1 MWPLL
6 ENIFEY
12 ISFKH
17 TWEDGTHRTEFKC
30 ENCYKI
36 VDIGQNN
43 EISYESETYTTG
55 CFTCDRCRK
64 MLKLYTSYQMHSVFL
79 QTTREIFASKHH
91 HLSLHITIFF
101 ILDVANIFLITVIYE
116 DINIDIISYTIV
128 FSCNPQEKYL
138 HKNTVIYLS

>member
-36 VDIGQNN
+36 VDIGQIN

-79 QTTREIFASKHH
+79 QTTREIFASKHFAGG
-91 HLSLHITIFF
+91 TGE
-101 ILDVANIFLITVIYE
+101 A
-116 DINIDIISYTIV
+116 
-128 FSCNPQEKYL
+128 
-138 HKNTVIYLS
+138 

>member
-1 MWPLL
+1 MYNQPFYR
-6 ENIFEY
+6 IIICVASVGKYFEY

-55 CFTCDRCRK
+55 CFTCDRCR
-64 MLKLYTSYQMHSVFL
+64 
-79 QTTREIFASKHH
+79 
-91 HLSLHITIFF
+91 
-101 ILDVANIFLITVIYE
+101 NIVYE
-116 DINIDIISYTIV
+116 V
-128 FSCNPQEKYL
+128 
-138 HKNTVIYLS
+138 

>member
-6 ENIFEY
+6 EKIFEY

-36 VDIGQNN
+36 VDIGQIN

-55 CFTCDRCRK
+55 CFNAKISLVVCKRKTCLPADLLANSLDYPQRMRIEWSQCSNSVSVLCLSVSK
-64 MLKLYTSYQMHSVFL
+64 FSHFPLSTFSFYTVQYRRV
-79 QTTREIFASKHH
+79 
-91 HLSLHITIFF
+91 
-101 ILDVANIFLITVIYE
+101 
-116 DINIDIISYTIV
+116 
-128 FSCNPQEKYL
+128 
-138 HKNTVIYLS
+138 

>member
-36 VDIGQNN
+36 VDIGQIN

-64 MLKLYTSYQMHSVFL
+64 MLNNV
-79 QTTREIFASKHH
+79 KHF
-91 HLSLHITIFF
+91 LHIRCGKM
-101 ILDVANIFLITVIYE
+101 YE
-116 DINIDIISYTIV
+116 
-128 FSCNPQEKYL
+128 
-138 HKNTVIYLS
+138 

>member
-64 MLKLYTSYQMHSVFL
+64 MLKQAGADITGQLQVRPILYTLVCGMWYVVCGMW
-79 QTTREIFASKHH
+79 
-91 HLSLHITIFF
+91 
-101 ILDVANIFLITVIYE
+101 
-116 DINIDIISYTIV
+116 
-128 FSCNPQEKYL
+128 YL
-138 HKNTVIYLS
+138 VCGM

>member
-43 EISYESETYTTG
+43 EISYDSETYTTG
-55 CFTCDRCRK
+55 CWMTIQNNSQGIHSHKVFT
-64 MLKLYTSYQMHSVFL
+64 
-79 QTTREIFASKHH
+79 
-91 HLSLHITIFF
+91 
-101 ILDVANIFLITVIYE
+101 
-116 DINIDIISYTIV
+116 
-128 FSCNPQEKYL
+128 NPY
-138 HKNTVIYLS
+138 I

>member
-6 ENIFEY
+6 GNIFEY

-43 EISYESETYTTG
+43 EIGQLPRVSGKDPE
-55 CFTCDRCRK
+55 RK
-64 MLKLYTSYQMHSVFL
+64 
-79 QTTREIFASKHH
+79 E
-91 HLSLHITIFF
+91 
-101 ILDVANIFLITVIYE
+101 
-116 DINIDIISYTIV
+116 
-128 FSCNPQEKYL
+128 
-138 HKNTVIYLS
+138 